1 METYRAILAI
11 VLAFLILIGYQYLF
25 VAPEQKQSTVE
36 KTVEAPQQKG
46 APPALESPAPAPA
59 PVIPAEPPAEF
70 AQPSM
75 LPSQS
80 GRNITV
86 KTASYTAVI
95 SEAGGGLKS
104 FKLNNYKESSGPD
117 SELKELVSTDSI
129 IDLPLYFSW
138 GVDPGRAQVPL
149 FVADREELRVESGQS
164 QTLTMTT
171 LLSSGLQVTR
181 RMVFDPE
188 SYLINV
194 EIDIYN
200 SSETPLQGAP
210 YMSLTNRPFESSSQR
225 YLFSGPAALVDG
237 KLQEVKPDDIE
248 EADKTLKGNIT
259 WAAFEG
265 TYFMT
270 GVIPEKQDGNTLK
283 LSAGDD
289 KIKTLLIGAEE
300 VIPANGR
307 LQYKYQAYFG
317 PKKMSTLKEV
327 GHDLDRIVNF
337 GWFDKIAKPALY
349 LLNFFYSYVGNYGVA
364 IILVTVLIKLLFWPI
379 AQKGLK
385 SMKNMQKIQP
395 KMAKLREKYKNDSA
409 RLNEEMMNLYKT
421 YKVNPLG
428 GCLPMILQIPV
439 FFALYKV
446 LLQAIELRHA
456 PFMLW
461 ITDLSAPDRLMIGVD
476 IPYLGGLPVLTL
488 LMGGSMFLQQRM
500 TPSPA
505 DPTQAKIMMFLPV
518 IFTFLFL
525 NFASGLVL
533 YWLVNNLLSIAQQ
546 YMINKGATATA

>member
-1 METYRAILAI
+1 MDTYRAILAI

-25 VAPEQKQSTVE
+25 VAPEQERPAVE
-36 KTVEAPQQKG
+36 KTVEVPQPKGEAP
-46 APPALESPAPAPA
+46 APLSPAPA
-59 PVIPAEPPAEF
+59 IPAEPGKVFEQPAPLSD
-70 AQPSM
+70 QT
-75 LPSQS
+75 
-80 GRNITV
+80 GKDITV
-86 KTASYTAVI
+86 KTTSFTAVI
-95 SEAGGGLKS
+95 SEAGGGVKS
-104 FKLNNYKESSGPD
+104 FRLNNYKESSDPD
-117 SELKELVSTDSI
+117 SALKELVNTDSI

-138 GVDPGRAQVPL
+138 GVEPGRAQVPL
-149 FVADREELRVESGQS
+149 FVTDKDELRVESGQS
-164 QTLTMTT
+164 QTLTLTSR
-171 LLSSGLQVTR
+171 LSSGLQVTKR
-181 RMVFDPE
+181 LVFDPE

-200 SSETPLQGAP
+200 FSEVALQGSP
-210 YMSLTNRPFESSSQR
+210 YMSLTNRPFASTSQR
-225 YLFSGPAALVDG
+225 YLFSGPAALIDG
-237 KLQEVKPDDIE
+237 KLQEIKPKDIE
-248 EADKTLKGNIT
+248 ESDKTLKGNIT

-270 GVIPEKQDGNTLK
+270 GVIPETQEGNTLK
-283 LSAGDD
+283 LAADGE
-289 KIKTLLIGAEE
+289 KIKTLLIGTEE
-300 VIPANGR
+300 VIPANGH

-317 PKKMSTLKEV
+317 PKKMTTLKAV
-327 GHDLDRIVNF
+327 GHDLDHIVNF

-364 IILVTVLIKLLFWPI
+364 IIMVTVLIKLLFWPI

-476 IPYLGGLPVLTL
+476 IPYLGGIPVLTL

-518 IFTFLFL
+518 IFTFMFL

-546 YMINKGATATA
+546 YMINKQAAA